1 MDKNVRKFIQL
12 LAFPL
17 KNVFRSSLLRS
28 AGTYGFFS
36 LLNNAIP
43 FFLLPL
49 LTRFLSPADFG
60 YIAMFG
66 VMVNLTVPFVGLNG
80 YGAYS
85 RAYFAEDRFDHT
97 EYMGTIL
104 LFIFMTGVVLNIF
117 FSLYREEIGRLLS
130 FPIQW
135 MWTIPVLSMA
145 IVVVQLILKYWQV
158 RENPKP
164 YGMFQNSLTLVEA
177 SLAIIFII
185 TIGMGWVGRIISRTF
200 ATCFFALL
208 GLWILKK
215 NQGVT
220 FKFNRQYLKHALFF
234 GIPLIPHSLGGM
246 LNVTIDRIFITKMVG
261 VSETGL
267 YSVGYQIGSIL
278 VLLATAFNQAYSP
291 WLFKKLNEKNPKY
304 YNKIVKNTYV
314 YFVLILSLAVIMGAL
329 APIML
334 KILVGVNFQGSS
346 IFIIWIALGA
356 SFRGMYYMVVNYI
369 FYVEKTYILA
379 MVTFLGAI
387 FNVVLN
393 YFFIKYNGAIGA
405 AQATTLTH
413 FITFLVVWLYSAKVY
428 PMPWKKFFRDG
439 N

>member
-1 MDKNVRKFIQL
+1 MSKNERKFIQSL
-12 LAFPL
+12 TSSLR
-17 KNVFRSSLLRS
+17 NISRSSLLRS

-80 YGAYS
+80 SGAYS
-85 RAYFAEDRFDHT
+85 RAYFAEDRFDASG
-97 EYMGTIL
+97 YMGMIL
-104 LFIFMTGVVLNIF
+104 LLVFITGGIVGGF
-117 FSLYREEIGRLLS
+117 FLLFQKEIGNLIF

-135 MWTIPVLSMA
+135 VWTIPLLSIA
-145 IVVVQLILKYWQV
+145 IVITQLVLKYWQV
-158 RENPKP
+158 REKP
-164 YGMFQNSLTLVEA
+164 RSYGIFQNSLTFIEA
-177 SLAIIFII
+177 ILAVIFILVL
-185 TIGMGWVGRIISRTF
+185 GMDWKGRIVSRTF

-208 GLWILKK
+208 GLWILKR
-215 NQGVT
+215 NQGIAL
-220 FKFNRQYLKHALFF
+220 KFDKLYLRHALLF
-234 GIPLIPHSLGGM
+234 GIPMIPHSLGGI

-405 AQATTLTH
+405 AQATSLVH
-413 FITFLVVWLYSAKVY
+413 FLTFLMVWFLSAKVY
-428 PMPWKKFFRDG
+428 PMPWKTFFRKE